1 MKQLVIQLMRVCEN
15 DNFIICTKTL
25 IIARASF
32 SKDYLTPWF
41 ETEKK
46 LISDFGEKN
55 MMSMASQLQTWQ
67 IYLLA
72 SAKPI
77 ACTRVITCYVHII
90 TGKEND
96 SLNSSFNSSN
106 SPLPHPSHIPY
117 NPQKHVNSKPPY
129 SFSCLI
135 FMAIEESTEKKL
147 PVKVSGWSLYCC
159 DADHTTYMEQI
170 SFSCTMVCHVMVI
183 IRWMTVC

>member
-1 MKQLVIQLMRVCEN
+1 MLPSLLWQLYLCALPKPVACTGV
-15 DNFIICTKTL
+15 IICH
-25 IIARASF
+25 
-32 SKDYLTPWF
+32 
-41 ETEKK
+41 
-46 LISDFGEKN
+46 
-55 MMSMASQLQTWQ
+55 
-67 IYLLA
+67 
-72 SAKPI
+72 
-77 ACTRVITCYVHII
+77 VHIN

-147 PVKVSGWSLYCC
+147 PVKVSG
-159 DADHTTYMEQI
+159 
-170 SFSCTMVCHVMVI
+170 
-183 IRWMTVC
+183 